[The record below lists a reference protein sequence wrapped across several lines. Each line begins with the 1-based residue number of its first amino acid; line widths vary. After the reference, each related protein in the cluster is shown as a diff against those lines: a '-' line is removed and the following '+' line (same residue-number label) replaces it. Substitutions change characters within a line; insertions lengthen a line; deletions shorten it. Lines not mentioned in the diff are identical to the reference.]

1 MTSPVED
8 TAYRLEPV
16 VRRKAT
22 ALGELGRLWLG
33 NLPALI
39 AELEAQW
46 AIRVEHSLSGGT
58 SAFVGAARTV
68 DGAQVVLKLGL
79 PDPDLSDEI
88 GTLERARGRGYV
100 HVLASDRLRNAILL
114 ERLGPRLSD
123 AGLSPDDQLSILAR
137 LLPLAWQVP
146 APLSGPKSVPYD
158 KATSLHGL
166 VRRLWEQSD
175 RPCSGRLIELALE
188 FATRRANAFDPRQCV
203 SVHGDAAAAN
213 AMRALSTR
221 PGAESGY
228 VFVDPDGFVGDPAYD
243 VGVALRDWCA
253 ELLASSDPGAVA
265 RHYSRLL
272 AQSTGMDEDAVWEW
286 GFLERVSTGLY
297 AHSFGAFE
305 LSEPFFASAEA
316 LASSP
321 AFT

>member
-1 MTSPVED
+1 MTSPVDD
-8 TAYRLEPV
+8 TAYRVEPV
-16 VRRKAT
+16 VRRKAA
-22 ALGELGRLWLG
+22 ALGKPGRLWLA
-33 NLPALI
+33 NVPALI

-46 AIRVEHSLSGGT
+46 GIRVEHSMTGGT
-58 SAFVGAARTV
+58 SAYVGAARTV
-68 DGAQVVLKLGL
+68 DGTQVVLKLGL
-79 PDPDLSDEI
+79 PDPDFGDEV

-100 HVLASDRLRNAILL
+100 HMLASDRVRGAMLL

-123 AGLSPDDQLSILAR
+123 AGLSPDDQISVLGR
-137 LLPLAWQVP
+137 LLPLAWEVP
-146 APLSGPKSVPYD
+146 APLSGVKSVPYD

-175 RPCSGRLIELALE
+175 KPCSGRLIELALE

-203 SVHGDAAAAN
+203 SVHGDASAAN
-213 AMRALSTR
+213 AMRVLSAR

-253 ELLASSDPGAVA
+253 ELLSSNDPVAEA
-265 RHYSRLL
+265 RHYCRLL
-272 AQSTGMDEDAVWEW
+272 ADSTGMDEEAVWEW

-297 AHSFGAFE
+297 AYSFGAVE
-305 LSEPFFASAEA
+305 LSEPFFASAQA

-321 AFT
+321 TFT